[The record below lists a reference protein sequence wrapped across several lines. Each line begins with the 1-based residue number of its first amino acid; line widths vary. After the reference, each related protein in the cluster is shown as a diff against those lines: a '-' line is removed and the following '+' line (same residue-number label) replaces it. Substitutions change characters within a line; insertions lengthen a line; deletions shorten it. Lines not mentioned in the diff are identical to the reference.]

1 MAHPPARLRAALGAN
16 VPARP
21 AARAPVRV
29 VAGLPD
35 EPGMSP
41 WYDVI
46 AFFGQRCF
54 ALRNQILCGVGS
66 GNNEFVFVKMADA
79 QP

>member
-1 MAHPPARLRAALGAN
+1 
-16 VPARP
+16 
-21 AARAPVRV
+21 
-29 VAGLPD
+29 
-35 EPGMSP
+35 MSP